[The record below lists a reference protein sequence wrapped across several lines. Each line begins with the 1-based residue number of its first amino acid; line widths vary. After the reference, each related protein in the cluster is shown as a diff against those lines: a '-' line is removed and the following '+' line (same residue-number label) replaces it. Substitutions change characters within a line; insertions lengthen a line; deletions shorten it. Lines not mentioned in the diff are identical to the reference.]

1 MSIHGYSTKDETIVV
16 LRLLKDCIIERAG
29 IEKIKIIQEL
39 LRSCE
44 RARERYGAFLEH
56 QMKVEEHM
64 KLARVEEV

>member
-1 MSIHGYSTKDETIVV
+1 MSIHRYSTKDETIVA

-44 RARERYGAFLEH
+44 RAREIYGAFLEH

-64 KLARVEEV
+64 KLSRVEEM